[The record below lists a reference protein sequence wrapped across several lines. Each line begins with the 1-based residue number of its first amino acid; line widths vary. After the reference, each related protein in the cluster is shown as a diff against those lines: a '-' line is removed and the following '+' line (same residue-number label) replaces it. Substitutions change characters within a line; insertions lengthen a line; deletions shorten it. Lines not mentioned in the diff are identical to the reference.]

1 MLFINFR
8 YRIRKDGFLKTF
20 YILNIYS
27 ANNLIIL
34 IFEIDTV
41 SDLKFCLYKLMNQLD
56 VFLTDLL
63 TFMYLVPES
72 KDMFSECS

>member
-41 SDLKFCLYKLMNQLD
+41 SYLKFCLYKLMNQLD
-56 VFLTDLL
+56 VFLTDFL

-72 KDMFSECS
+72 KVEMSK